1 MTTIALRIRGPNG
14 AHSVSV
20 PAEASLEH
28 LMQKVTE
35 TTSIPLHQQ
44 ECKSSLSSYA
54 FGSGWTPGLRSDS
67 APERIA
73 NLNGVR
79 TGFPPKPIPT
89 SSPSTTTLSQ
99 LGLRSGESIQV
110 TANTSAAETA
120 SPGSAASTSVGNTS
134 THLDAIASSSTS
146 PLATN
151 HRVSPTAAS
160 TSASTLAKPTSS
172 AGAGRYVQVDGGYL
186 CLRTVP
192 DDNSCLFRAV
202 GLLLAPE
209 KVDLRQLVAEVIR
222 NNPETWSEAVLG
234 QPQESYINT
243 ILKPNS
249 WGGAIEL
256 AIFAS
261 YFNTAIASIDVKTG
275 RVDEFGEGE
284 GYENAAVLVYS
295 GIRPFFRGGP
305 DYDAVTFS
313 YAEPSSADVYPFPNL
328 DFDTRLF
335 SRTSEYDQASLML
348 IAAQELVTA
357 LRKTHQFTDA
367 ATFTLKCEQ
376 CGKAIVGEKEARA
389 HASETGHVKFGEYD
403 G

>member
-44 ECKSSLSSYA
+44 ECKSSYPPTLL
-54 FGSGWTPGLRSDS
+54 GWAGPLAGLWSDS
-67 APERIA
+67 ALERIA
-73 NLNGVR
+73 NLKGVR

-99 LGLRSGESIQV
+99 LGLRSGESVQV

-120 SPGSAASTSVGNTS
+120 STGSAASTSVGNTS

-151 HRVSPTAAS
+151 HRVSA
-160 TSASTLAKPTSS
+160 TSASTSTSS
-172 AGAGRYVQVDGGYL
+172 AGAGRYVQFDGGYL

-202 GLLLAPE
+202 GLLLAPDRG
-209 KVDLRQLVAEVIR
+209 DLRQLVADVIR

-284 GYENAAVLVYS
+284 GYENVAVLVYS
-295 GIRPFFRGGP
+295 GIREIVFRGGP

-335 SRTSEYDQASLML
+335 SRTSGYDQASVML
-348 IAAQELVTA
+348 IAAQELVTT

>member
-1 MTTIALRIRGPNG
+1 M
-14 AHSVSV
+14 
-20 PAEASLEH
+20 
-28 LMQKVTE
+28 
-35 TTSIPLHQQ
+35 
-44 ECKSSLSSYA
+44 
-54 FGSGWTPGLRSDS
+54 
-67 APERIA
+67 
-73 NLNGVR
+73 
-79 TGFPPKPIPT
+79 PT
-89 SSPSTTTLSQ
+89 SSPSTTTLAQ

-110 TANTSAAETA
+110 AANPLAAETVPTRPA
-120 SPGSAASTSVGNTS
+120 VSTSNMETQTRAELTSASTSSSVVNQQQQASATS
-134 THLDAIASSSTS
+134 
-146 PLATN
+146 
-151 HRVSPTAAS
+151 AS
-160 TSASTLAKPTSS
+160 TSALSS
-172 AGAGRYVQVDGGYL
+172 ASSKSALGKYVPVDGGYL
-186 CLRTVP
+186 RLRTVP

-202 GLLLAPE
+202 GLLLAPG
-209 KVDLRQLVAEVIR
+209 KDDLRQLVAEVIR
-222 NNPETWSEAVLG
+222 NDPETWSEAVLG

-261 YFNTAIASIDVKTG
+261 YFNIAIASIDVKTG

-284 GYENAAVLVYS
+284 AYENVAVLVYS
-295 GIRPFFRGGP
+295 GIH
-305 DYDAVTFS
+305 YDAVTFS
-313 YAEPSSADVYPFPNL
+313 YSEPSPADVYPFPNL

-335 SRTSEYDQASLML
+335 SRTSEYDQASVML

-376 CGKAIVGEKEARA
+376 CGKAIVGEKEAKA

>member
-44 ECKSSLSSYA
+44 EL
-54 FGSGWTPGLRSDS
+54 
-67 APERIA
+67 
-73 NLNGVR
+73 R

-151 HRVSPTAAS
+151 HRPSPTAAS

-295 GIRPFFRGGP
+295 GIH
-305 DYDAVTFS
+305 YDAVTFS